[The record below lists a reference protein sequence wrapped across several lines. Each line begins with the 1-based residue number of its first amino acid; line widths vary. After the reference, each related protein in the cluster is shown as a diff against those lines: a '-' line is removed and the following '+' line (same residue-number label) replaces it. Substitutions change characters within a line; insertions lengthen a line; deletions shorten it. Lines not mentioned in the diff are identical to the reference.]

1 MITGCIFDLDGVIV
15 DTAKFH
21 FLSWQ
26 NIAKDLGVRFTEK
39 DNEKLKG
46 VSRQKSLE
54 HILTIGKIEL
64 SQENKDQI
72 CKKKNDI
79 YLEYLSKMDNS
90 VILPGV
96 INLLDVLQE
105 NKLKIALG
113 SASKNA
119 RTVLNYLKIDHYF
132 EIIVDGNDVINSKP
146 DPEVFLKGAKGLG
159 IAPENLVVFEDSEKG
174 IDAAIEGGFH
184 TIGVGTDPSLFHA
197 QLMIPSFAG
206 ISILD
211 ILKTLSSLNE
221 KPV

>member
-105 NKLKIALG
+105 NKLK
-113 SASKNA
+113 
-119 RTVLNYLKIDHYF
+119 
-132 EIIVDGNDVINSKP
+132 
-146 DPEVFLKGAKGLG
+146 
-159 IAPENLVVFEDSEKG
+159 
-174 IDAAIEGGFH
+174 
-184 TIGVGTDPSLFHA
+184 
-197 QLMIPSFAG
+197 
-206 ISILD
+206 
-211 ILKTLSSLNE
+211 
-221 KPV
+221 